1 MLLYFH
7 NLILK
12 NIKDIEYG
20 MKRLKILLIESSGE
34 GNRQNKQGTI
44 FIETIIQNIPELIKS
59 LNT

>member
-1 MLLYFH
+1 M
-7 NLILK
+7 
-12 NIKDIEYG
+12 EYG

-44 FIETIIQNIPELIKS
+44 FIEIIILNIPELIKS